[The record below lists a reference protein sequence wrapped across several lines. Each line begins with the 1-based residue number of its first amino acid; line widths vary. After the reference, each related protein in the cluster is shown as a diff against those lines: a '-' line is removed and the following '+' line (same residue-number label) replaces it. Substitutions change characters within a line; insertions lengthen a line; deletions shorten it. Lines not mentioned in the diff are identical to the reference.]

1 MLIARITGGI
11 GNQLFQYAFVRSL
24 SIKLNHKFKL
34 DLSWY
39 HNYHKYEEESNPN
52 AATKRTYL
60 LDKFNVKENILN
72 PLFLSISYR
81 LNNNSFLKRV
91 KKYPVLN
98 HFTYSTIT
106 ESEFDIN
113 KIQNLKN
120 VYLSGVWQMDD
131 LFEEYRNLIK
141 EEFILKNKLSVE
153 NKSFLNKIKQSNSI
167 AIHIRRGDLL
177 SRPAAVADQ
186 PYSTDKYY
194 YDGVNIMKEKLKNP
208 ELFVFSDDIDW
219 VNNNLKFVLP
229 TTFIDNNGPD
239 YEHFNLIC
247 NCKHQIIANSTF
259 SWWAA
264 WLNNYQGKIII
275 SPKWWYRDPVK
286 NGSII
291 RIPQDWTI
299 LENLKN

>member
-24 SIKLNHKFKL
+24 SKKLNQKYKL

-39 HNYHKYEEESNPN
+39 RNYHKYEDTKDPN
-52 AATKRTYL
+52 AATQRKYL

-72 PLFLSISYR
+72 PLYLSISYR
-81 LNNNSFLKRV
+81 INNYSKLNRV
-91 KKYPVLN
+91 KEYPLLN

-120 VYLSGVWQMDD
+120 VYLSGFWQKDS
-131 LFEEYRNLIK
+131 LFEEYSYLIR
-141 EEFILKNKLSVE
+141 EEFNIKNKLSDQ
-153 NKSFLNKIKQSNSI
+153 NNSFLNKIIQSNSI

-177 SRPAAVADQ
+177 SRPAAVAEQ

-194 YDGVNIMKEKLKNP
+194 FDGVKLMKERLKNP

-219 VNNNLKFVLP
+219 VNNSFKFDLP
-229 TTFIDNNGPD
+229 TTFVSNDGPD
-239 YEHFNLIC
+239 YEHFKLMC

-264 WLNNYQGKIII
+264 WLNNYQEKIII
-275 SPKWWYRDPVK
+275 SPKWWYRDPDK
-286 NGSII
+286 NESII
-291 RIPQDWTI
+291 RIPQDWII
-299 LENLKN
+299 LENIAE